1 MIVKQLESP
10 VYYKKKRRAL
20 PGRGPE
26 QSSGDVRKS
35 FEEYLTEA
43 FSGEVVQKNQEFS
56 SKLSNLARENLIRLG
71 EW

>member
-10 VYYKKKRRAL
+10 IYYKRKRKAL

-26 QSSGDVRKS
+26 SDAGEERKS
-35 FEEYLTEA
+35 FEEYLIEA
-43 FSGEVVQKNQEFS
+43 FQGEVVRKDDEFS
-56 SKLSNLARENLIRLG
+56 RKMSQMTRENLIRLG